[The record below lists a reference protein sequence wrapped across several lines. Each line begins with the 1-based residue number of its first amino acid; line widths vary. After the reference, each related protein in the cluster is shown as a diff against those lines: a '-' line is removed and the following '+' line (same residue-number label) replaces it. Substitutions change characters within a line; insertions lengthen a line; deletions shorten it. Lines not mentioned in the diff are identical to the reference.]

1 MDKLSDEE
9 QLRSDMMLET
19 TTEVFL
25 DMMNP
30 AFDPSIVD
38 WYSHARG
45 KKASE
50 KECNAFHARVRE
62 MTKGKIETK
71 WSIFHIKFHRDDGIN
86 KFDPIRTDK

>member
-1 MDKLSDEE
+1 MDKLTDEE

-19 TTEVFL
+19 ATEVFL

-38 WYSHARG
+38 WYGHARG
-45 KKASE
+45 KKPSE
-50 KECNAFHARVRE
+50 KECNAFHAKVRE
-62 MTKGKIETK
+62 MTTGKTETK

-86 KFDPIRTDK
+86 EYVPIQSER